1 MKKLIFLCIAVAV
14 VIFSVIVLNIS
25 PVIHIIGNDGYHES
39 CKQYSDKYKYN
50 KDKNYDEIGFGVSTE
65 DEKKEFLD
73 LLKEGENKCKKNK
86 AMIGLEYAAF
96 NINIVFGFTSV
107 ILGLQYYLGV
117 GNNLGKIIGLI
128 GLGAGVIGFVL
139 TFIYVIYS
147 GIIFNND
154 VVGKSFDEYGK
165 EYSNAKPKI
174 DSDGAFMEW
183 NEDKKRYVCIFY
195 NKDNKDSLFL
205 KYSDYGNKY
214 LSYSTDIAYAYDK
227 KKFEYQ
233 ERNIQNFVT
242 GGGCIVNFL
251 VNGLQNPN
259 GGSEPVDAEDPA
271 DAGDPADPVDPA
283 DAGDPAD
290 TGESDIPDYN
300 INNFWKYCK
309 LTDEK
314 KIYFIPTDEKIKF
327 YDQTTEKGN
336 CDKIYYIDT
345 SINSN
350 KKKDDY
356 DKWVTSIVLSC
367 FIFVFDLGLAVFGFL
382 LFKDSNG
389 STPGQV
395 TL

>member
-25 PVIHIIGNDGYHES
+25 PVIHDINFDYYES

-50 KDKNYDEIGFGVSTE
+50 KGKKAVDLVGEENEDK
-65 DEKKEFLD
+65 KKEYLD

-86 AMIGLEYAAF
+86 AMIGLEYASL

-117 GNNLGKIIGLI
+117 GNNLGKIVGLI
-128 GLGAGVIGFVL
+128 GLVAGVIGFVL

-154 VVGKSFDEYGK
+154 VVGKSFEYGS

-174 DSDGAFMEW
+174 DSDGAFLEW

-233 ERNIQNFVT
+233 EKDFLNFES
-242 GGGCIVNFL
+242 GGCITNFI
-251 VNGLQNPN
+251 VDGLHTPN
-259 GGSEPVDAEDPA
+259 NE
-271 DAGDPADPVDPA
+271 GDPDSP
-283 DAGDPAD
+283 GDPD
-290 TGESDIPDYN
+290 TPGGPSSSGDSLFPDYTINN

-314 KIYFIPTDEKIKF
+314 EFYIFPSNEKIKF

-336 CDKIYYIDT
+336 CDKLYYIDT

-350 KKKDDY
+350 DKKDEY
-356 DKWVTSIVLSC
+356 EKWVTSIVLSC

>member
-1 MKKLIFLCIAVAV
+1 
-14 VIFSVIVLNIS
+14 
-25 PVIHIIGNDGYHES
+25 
-39 CKQYSDKYKYN
+39 
-50 KDKNYDEIGFGVSTE
+50 
-65 DEKKEFLD
+65 
-73 LLKEGENKCKKNK
+73 
-86 AMIGLEYAAF
+86 
-96 NINIVFGFTSV
+96 
-107 ILGLQYYLGV
+107 
-117 GNNLGKIIGLI
+117 
-128 GLGAGVIGFVL
+128 
-139 TFIYVIYS
+139 
-147 GIIFNND
+147 
-154 VVGKSFDEYGK
+154 
-165 EYSNAKPKI
+165 
-174 DSDGAFMEW
+174 MEW

-233 ERNIQNFVT
+233 ERNIQNSVT

-350 KKKDDY
+350 EKKDDY